1 MLKWANAV
9 VRCDASTC
17 TAAAS
22 GGHLD
27 VLKWARQELIPWGED
42 TFDEAVKNGHFELLR
57 WAHGEGCKWSI
68 NSLRLAC
75 YNPRHLDIA
84 TWLHEQN
91 CPAPADLCT
100 VVAIEGGKIALQH
113 LRGLGY
119 PWHGDFYKG
128 VVRYDRLD
136 VLQWAH
142 GQLEPP
148 PLHPAAC
155 VSAAFRGDVEML
167 RWMRGLATPFPWGPN
182 VCRAAVGRADDDGF
196 ACLQWPR
203 EQTPRCPWNAIAS
216 LKLLRNEMASPG
228 SFLHDR
234 IGWDPGELENF
245 YLDTHDLARAES
257 VSFALTPNC
266 MGVRFADGPGSASGT

>member
-1 MLKWANAV
+1 VLKWANAV

-75 YNPRHLDIA
+75 LNPRRLDIA

-100 VVAIEGGKIALQH
+100 VVAIKGGKLGLQH

-119 PWHGDFYKG
+119 PWHGDFYKS
-128 VVRYDRLD
+128 VARYGRLD

-155 VSAAFRGDVEML
+155 VSAALRGDVEML

-182 VCRAAVGRADDDGF
+182 VCRAAVGRADADGF
-196 ACLQWPR
+196 ACLQWLR

-216 LKLLRNEMASPG
+216 LKLLRNEMAWPG
-228 SFLHDR
+228 SFLPDR
-234 IGWDPGELENF
+234 IGRDPGELEDF

>member
-1 MLKWANAV
+1 
-9 VRCDASTC
+9 
-17 TAAAS
+17 
-22 GGHLD
+22 

-42 TFDEAVKNGHFELLR
+42 TFDAAVENGHFELLR

-119 PWHGDFYKG
+119 PWHEDFYKG
-128 VVRYDRLD
+128 VARHGSLD

-142 GQLEPP
+142 GQLEP
-148 PLHPAAC
+148 
-155 VSAAFRGDVEML
+155 RGR
-167 RWMRGLATPFPWGPN
+167 RWA
-182 VCRAAVGRADDDGF
+182 GR
-196 ACLQWPR
+196 C
-203 EQTPRCPWNAIAS
+203 E
-216 LKLLRNEMASPG
+216 
-228 SFLHDR
+228 
-234 IGWDPGELENF
+234 
-245 YLDTHDLARAES
+245 
-257 VSFALTPNC
+257 
-266 MGVRFADGPGSASGT
+266 